1 MFRKIARLFALPLF
15 GVKKSS
21 TFRFQGCSLTFS
33 TIDTL
38 LTIVSFFS
46 HSGAPPRSEQF
57 RHVYRLNL
65 QLNNQRDLANDQQI
79 IRCRQTTVIDRS
91 VNISCRVVPL
101 IDRCSSNCNRR
112 NTRILDESNR
122 EGEITRAE
130 IVDKSMRASI
140 RPPSLTNRGH
150 LNEEN
155 SDESPRERPPFPT
168 DKSARSANESI
179 G

>member
-1 MFRKIARLFALPLF
+1 M
-15 GVKKSS
+15 
-21 TFRFQGCSLTFS
+21 
-33 TIDTL
+33 
-38 LTIVSFFS
+38 
-46 HSGAPPRSEQF
+46 
-57 RHVYRLNL
+57 
-65 QLNNQRDLANDQQI
+65 
-79 IRCRQTTVIDRS
+79 
-91 VNISCRVVPL
+91 PL

-140 RPPSLTNRGH
+140 RPPSLMNRGH

-155 SDESPRERPPFPT
+155 SDESPRERAPFPT